1 MQIEKELN
9 SKQVKALISTLA
21 SLSSEKETSA
31 FIRDVF
37 TYSEIRDA
45 ARRLQAAKLL
55 DKKVTVRR
63 IASATHMSSA
73 TISRINYWLHHG
85 TGGYRAALKG
95 LA

>member
-1 MQIEKELN
+1 MQIEKDLN
-9 SKQVKALISTLA
+9 SKQVKALISALT

-31 FIRDVF
+31 FVRDIF

-95 LA
+95 LT

>member
-1 MQIEKELN
+1 MQLEKELKN
-9 SKQVKALISTLA
+9 NQVKALFGALS

-31 FIRDVF
+31 FMRDIF
-37 TYSEIRDA
+37 TYSEINAA

-85 TGGYRAALKG
+85 TGCYRAALKG
-95 LA
+95 LS

>member
-9 SKQVKALISTLA
+9 SKQVKALFSTLS
-21 SLSSEKETSA
+21 SLSSEKELSA
-31 FIRDVF
+31 FMRDIF
-37 TYSEIRDA
+37 TYSEIRNA

-55 DKKVTVRR
+55 DNKVTVRR

-73 TISRINYWLHHG
+73 TISRINYWLHYG

-95 LA
+95 LS